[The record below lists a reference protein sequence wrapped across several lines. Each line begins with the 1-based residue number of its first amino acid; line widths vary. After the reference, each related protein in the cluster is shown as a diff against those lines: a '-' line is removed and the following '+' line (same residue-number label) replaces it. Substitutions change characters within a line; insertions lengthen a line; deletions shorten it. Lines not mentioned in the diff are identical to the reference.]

1 MNARALILIVAAL
14 LVTGGTIFF
23 AKSWLDNQ
31 RNQVAAPAE
40 TKETGKFVLVANVD
54 LPSGLFLEEAH
65 VRWQAWPDKAI
76 AESYYQKASTQPN
89 ELFGAVVRKGIFA
102 GEPLTVG
109 SLVKPGDRGFL
120 AAVLRPG
127 YRAVAVSINA
137 KSGVA
142 GLVFP
147 GDRVDVLMAIT
158 VVQEIES
165 GNKAKKVTRR
175 AAETVLT
182 NVRVLAVDQRVDDQ
196 NGVAKVAKTSTL
208 EVTPKQAEMLSVAQQ
223 LGKLSFS
230 LRSLAKDEEELGI
243 LARSGDVLEDPD
255 PVRGETF
262 TFDTQVSRVVTMR
275 TKKDSVI
282 VSRGGKT
289 TSVNVK

>member
-23 AKSWLDNQ
+23 AKTWLDNQ
-31 RNQVAAPAE
+31 RSQVAAPAQP
-40 TKETGKFVLVANVD
+40 KETAKFVLVANVD
-54 LPSGLFLEEAH
+54 LPSGLFLDESH

-76 AESYYQKASTQPN
+76 AESYFKKATTEPN
-89 ELFGAVVRKGIFA
+89 GLFGAVVRKGIFA
-102 GEPLTVG
+102 GEPITVG

-127 YRAVAVSINA
+127 YRAVAVSIDA

-158 VVQEIES
+158 VIQEIE
-165 GNKAKKVTRR
+165 GGKKEKKITRR
-175 AAETVLT
+175 ASETVLT

-196 NGVAKVAKTSTL
+196 NGVAKVAKTATL

-223 LGKLSFS
+223 MGKLSLS

-262 TFDTQVSRVVTMR
+262 TFDSQVSRVVTMR
-275 TKKDSVI
+275 TKKVGVI

-289 TSVNVK
+289 TSVNFK

>member
-31 RNQVAAPAE
+31 RNQVAAPAQ

-54 LPSGLFLEEAH
+54 LPSGLFLEESH

-127 YRAVAVSINA
+127 YRAVAVSIDA
-137 KSGVA
+137 KSGTM
-142 GLVFP
+142 
-147 GDRVDVLMAIT
+147 DC
-158 VVQEIES
+158 
-165 GNKAKKVTRR
+165 
-175 AAETVLT
+175 
-182 NVRVLAVDQRVDDQ
+182 
-196 NGVAKVAKTSTL
+196 
-208 EVTPKQAEMLSVAQQ
+208 
-223 LGKLSFS
+223 
-230 LRSLAKDEEELGI
+230 
-243 LARSGDVLEDPD
+243 ARIQ
-255 PVRGETF
+255 T
-262 TFDTQVSRVVTMR
+262 
-275 TKKDSVI
+275 
-282 VSRGGKT
+282 
-289 TSVNVK
+289 

>member
-31 RNQVAAPAE
+31 RNQVAAPAQ

-127 YRAVAVSINA
+127 YRAVAVSIDA

-165 GNKAKKVTRR
+165 GKKSKKVTRR

-243 LARSGDVLEDPD
+243 LARSGDVLADPD

-282 VSRGGKT
+282 VSRGGKI